1 MTTYIDKL
9 VTVLSEVR
17 ACVEDVRDVYEG
29 HHGGLSG
36 LTEEDRT
43 EQRNVAAPS
52 YYRLS
57 LKMMFMQSIVDFL
70 NILRIAGSGVPKDL
84 DEFSDM
90 CIEEFFDRRGE
101 ILDELQIVGEEEGG
115 LLTSLCTYHYTHLT
129 RED

>member
-1 MTTYIDKL
+1 MTTYIDEL

-36 LTEEDRT
+36 LTEEDRA

-70 NILRIAGSGVPKDL
+70 NILRIAGIGDPKDL

-90 CIEEFFDRRGE
+90 CIEEFFDQRGE
-101 ILDELQIVGEEEGG
+101 ILDELQKVGEEQEG
-115 LLTSLCTYHYTHLT
+115 LLSFLCAYHYTHLR